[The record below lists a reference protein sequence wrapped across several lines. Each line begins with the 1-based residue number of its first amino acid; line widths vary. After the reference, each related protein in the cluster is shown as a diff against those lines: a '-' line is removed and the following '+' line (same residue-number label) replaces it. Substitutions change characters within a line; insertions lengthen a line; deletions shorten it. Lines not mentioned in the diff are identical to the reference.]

1 MPVVIDVAA
10 LHCGFVQQ
18 HADRRMGLKY
28 ESIWLYGNT
37 SNALLPLAGCAA
49 ENVR

>member
-1 MPVVIDVAA
+1 MPVALDGAA
-10 LHCGFVQQ
+10 PHCGFVQH

-37 SNALLPLAGCAA
+37 GNALLPLAACAA
-49 ENVR
+49 ESVR